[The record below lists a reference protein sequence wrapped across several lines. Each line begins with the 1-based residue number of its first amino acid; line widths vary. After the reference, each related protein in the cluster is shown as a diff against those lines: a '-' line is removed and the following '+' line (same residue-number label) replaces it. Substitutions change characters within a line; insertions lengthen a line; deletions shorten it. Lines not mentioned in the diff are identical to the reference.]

1 MSLRSKAEAG
11 KAQLVKVAAVAIRE
25 VNILG
30 REESGQV
37 QVRAVVQDQEWE
49 VIEAAKEGQ

>member
-11 KAQLVKVAAVAIRE
+11 KAQLVKVAAVVIRE